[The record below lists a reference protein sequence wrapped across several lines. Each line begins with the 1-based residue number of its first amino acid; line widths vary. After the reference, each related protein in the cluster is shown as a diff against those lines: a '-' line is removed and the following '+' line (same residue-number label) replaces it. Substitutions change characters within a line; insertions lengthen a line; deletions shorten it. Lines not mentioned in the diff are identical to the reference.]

1 MTDTAALREVVI
13 EAQASRWYAELLEL
27 PSYRAFLFILLW
39 RDIKVRYK
47 QSVFGIGWAVAQP
60 VIMMVV
66 FTVIFGAVAKVP
78 SNGVPYPIFS
88 YAGLLPWL
96 LFQKS
101 LTQGSTSLVTF
112 KSELTKIY
120 FPRIAAPLV
129 AFMSAAVDFAVMF
142 GVLLLMMVY
151 FGVAPTWRIALV
163 PVFVVYAGLASLSVV
178 LWLAAINVEYR
189 DVQHVMP
196 FLAQIWMFIT
206 PVVYPSTLIP
216 AKYRIFYWLNPMAVV
231 VEGFRWSIL
240 GVAPVPTSAIVVSST
255 VIVVS
260 MIGGLRYFN
269 RVARTMADR
278 V

>member
-1 MTDTAALREVVI
+1 MTHGTLKETVI
-13 EAQASRWYAELLEL
+13 EARLPQWYAELLDL
-27 PSYRAFLFILLW
+27 PSYRAFLLILLW

-66 FTVIFGAVAKVP
+66 FTVIFGTVAKIP
-78 SNGVPYPIFS
+78 SNDAPYPIFS

-96 LFQKS
+96 LFQKA
-101 LTQGSTSLVTF
+101 LTQGSNSLVSF

-129 AFMSAAVDFAVMF
+129 AFMSAAVDFVVMF
-142 GVLLLMMVY
+142 AVLLVMMLY
-151 FGVAPTWRIALV
+151 FGVVPTWRIALI
-163 PVFVVYAGLASLSVV
+163 PVFVVYAGLAALSIV

-189 DVQHVMP
+189 DVQHLMP
-196 FLAQIWMFIT
+196 FLAQLWMFIT
-206 PVVYPSTLIP
+206 PVVYPSTMIP
-216 AKYRIFYWLNPMAVV
+216 AEYRLFYWLNPMAAV

-240 GVAPVPTSAIVVSST
+240 GVAPIPPEAIAISAA
-255 VIVVS
+255 VIAIS

-269 RVARTMADR
+269 HVAATMADR